1 MKVAI
6 NWFYCFDALLS
17 NNPFYLAFCSKEVKE
32 NYAESSDTS
41 EYIQKDIGLQTTS
54 KLNHDYRRLI

>member
-6 NWFYCFDALLS
+6 NWFYCFDALLAK
-17 NNPFYLAFCSKEVKE
+17 NPFYWAFCSKKVKE

-54 KLNHDYRRLI
+54 KLNHDYRRFI